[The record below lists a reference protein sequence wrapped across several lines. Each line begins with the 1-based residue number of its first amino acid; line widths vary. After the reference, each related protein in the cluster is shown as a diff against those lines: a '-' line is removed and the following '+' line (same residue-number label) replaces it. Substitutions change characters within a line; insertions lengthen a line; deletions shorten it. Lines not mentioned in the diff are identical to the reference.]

1 MSYKIVYGDRTFT
14 AKDIKEGH
22 CFIGNSIAGDE
33 LTIDTLDVTV
43 KSFDTQFFP
52 LTDSDGYLLCDSNG
66 HFLVAR
72 PRLDDLTQYVYGEPV
87 YYYHDDVL
95 IGKFFLSS
103 VMRVGLIHYKLSCI
117 SGVGLLDNTQH
128 YGGMYTGQALS
139 DVVADIISGTVEY
152 SIDEAY
158 QSIPVY
164 NWLPIGTRRENLHQ
178 LLFVTGLALKKDAN
192 GIIRIT
198 ALTDSDPTEIEES
211 RLFSGGSIDYN
222 TPSTAVSV
230 AEHTYIAFASDE
242 TATLFSGEAA
252 AEDIITPNGVKVSGV
267 LVPFDDPIHD
277 LQIDNGEILES
288 GVNYAVLA
296 QSSDCLLTG
305 QKYTHIVREI
315 LRGEAGASKDNTA
328 TVTDATLVNLANSEN
343 VAERVLAYYSKART
357 VSNDL
362 VVGTERP
369 GDPISMDDP
378 FGDPMTGIIKSMDI
392 NISNLLRAQT
402 EFVEGYTPT
411 GIGNYYE
418 HLLIITEDGTVT
430 IPAEAKGRV
439 RLVLISGGQGGAS
452 GEKGADG
459 TNDSQSDGNGGK
471 PGAGGKAGKG
481 GSGGRIYIA
490 TIPVTPGQTFA
501 VKIGRG
507 GVYGFYSEDGSEEGS
522 FGGDTTF
529 GEYSTANGRA
539 SETGFVEM
547 FSGAVYGLPG
557 DDGVDGGNGSG
568 EDKEGESVVYNG
580 VTYTPGA
587 QGETARYE
595 SSKMTVVGIGGYGG
609 GAAAGHNG
617 KDGDSGSATYNG
629 GNGYGTGGDG
639 GAGADADAPA
649 TTQYRGRGGT
659 GGNGGGGGGAAGGA
673 SNNNVATNKWDGEN
687 GIGGAGSHGGTGGL
701 GIAFLYY

>member
-1 MSYKIVYGDRTFT
+1 M
-14 AKDIKEGH
+14 
-22 CFIGNSIAGDE
+22 
-33 LTIDTLDVTV
+33 
-43 KSFDTQFFP
+43 
-52 LTDSDGYLLCDSNG
+52 
-66 HFLVAR
+66 
-72 PRLDDLTQYVYGEPV
+72 
-87 YYYHDDVL
+87 
-95 IGKFFLSS
+95 
-103 VMRVGLIHYKLSCI
+103 
-117 SGVGLLDNTQH
+117 
-128 YGGMYTGQALS
+128 
-139 DVVADIISGTVEY
+139 
-152 SIDEAY
+152 
-158 QSIPVY
+158 
-164 NWLPIGTRRENLHQ
+164 
-178 LLFVTGLALKKDAN
+178 GLALKKDAN

-198 ALTDSDPTEIEES
+198 ALTDSDPAEIEES

-252 AEDIITPNGVKVSGV
+252 AEDIITPNGFNVSGV

-277 LQIDNGEILES
+277 LRIDNGEILES

-343 VAERVLAYYSKART
+343 VAERVLAYYSNART

-369 GDPISMDDP
+369 GDPISMDTP
-378 FGDPMTGIIKSMDI
+378 FGDPITGIIKSMDI

-418 HLLIITEDGTVT
+418 HLRIFTEDETIT
-430 IPAEAKGRV
+430 IPAEAKGKA

-459 TNDSQSDGNGGK
+459 TNESKSDGNGGK

-490 TIPVTPGQTFA
+490 TISVTPGQTFV

-507 GVYGFYSEDGSEEGS
+507 GVFGAYSEEGS
-522 FGGDTTF
+522 QEGSLGGDTTF

-547 FSGAVYGLPG
+547 FSGVAYGLPG
-557 DDGVDGGNGSG
+557 DDGVNGGSGSG
-568 EDKEGESVVYNG
+568 EDGEGESVVYNG

-629 GNGYGTGGDG
+629 GDGYGTGGDG

-673 SNNNVATNKWDGEN
+673 SNNNVTKNKWDGEN
-687 GIGGAGSHGGTGGL
+687 GIGGAGSRGGTGGL

>member
-14 AKDIKEGH
+14 AKDIKEGN

-198 ALTDSDPTEIEES
+198 ALTDGNPTEIGES

-222 TPSTAVSV
+222 APSTAVSV

-242 TATLFSGEAA
+242 TVTLFSGEAA
-252 AEDIITPNGVKVSGV
+252 AEDIITPNGAKVSGV
-267 LVPFDDPIHD
+267 LVPFDNPIHD

-378 FGDPMTGIIKSMDI
+378 FGDPMTGII
-392 NISNLLRAQT
+392 NPWISIYPICSERKPNLWRGTHPPELAIIMSISLSSPKMGRSQSRQKQKAGCALSSSQAVKAAHPAKKAQT
-402 EFVEGYTPT
+402 APMTAKA
-411 GIGNYYE
+411 
-418 HLLIITEDGTVT
+418 TETAVSLV
-430 IPAEAKGRV
+430 RVV
-439 RLVLISGGQGGAS
+439 RLV
-452 GEKGADG
+452 
-459 TNDSQSDGNGGK
+459 
-471 PGAGGKAGKG
+471 
-481 GSGGRIYIA
+481 R
-490 TIPVTPGQTFA
+490 A
-501 VKIGRG
+501 VPEAA
-507 GVYGFYSEDGSEEGS
+507 F
-522 FGGDTTF
+522 T
-529 GEYSTANGRA
+529 
-539 SETGFVEM
+539 
-547 FSGAVYGLPG
+547 LPR
-557 DDGVDGGNGSG
+557 S
-568 EDKEGESVVYNG
+568 
-580 VTYTPGA
+580 
-587 QGETARYE
+587 R
-595 SSKMTVVGIGGYGG
+595 
-609 GAAAGHNG
+609 
-617 KDGDSGSATYNG
+617 
-629 GNGYGTGGDG
+629 
-639 GAGADADAPA
+639 
-649 TTQYRGRGGT
+649 
-659 GGNGGGGGGAAGGA
+659 
-673 SNNNVATNKWDGEN
+673 
-687 GIGGAGSHGGTGGL
+687 
-701 GIAFLYY
+701 